1 MSALALGLRDSWTL
15 AGRNLRRGYA
25 VPAQFVPALAFP
37 VVFTLLY
44 GYVFGSGMTVPGGGD
59 YIAFLMPGLFVQMTA
74 FGLVGT
80 MSEVAGDA
88 AKGITDRFRSLP
100 IAAAA
105 VVGGRS
111 VSDMANAVLGLAV
124 MVAMGLLMG
133 WSWTRGAADAAAAIG
148 LLLLLRF
155 ALLWIGIYL
164 GLLARD
170 PEAVS
175 GLFLLTFP
183 VTMVTSAFV
192 APELMPGWLG
202 TIAEWNPLSAT
213 IGATRELFGNPGAA
227 TGGGWPAQHAQLLA
241 VLWPLVL
248 VAVFLPLA
256 ARRYRAMSR

>member
-1 MSALALGLRDSWTL
+1 MRRSGSGQGAVYNRRLTASSSMSAGSMRLAAASSPMGGELDDFSDIFEIRHWEDGAPVTFGALTTGVGLAEDL
-15 AGRNLRRGYA
+15 QRG
-25 VPAQFVPALAFP
+25 L
-37 VVFTLLY
+37 
-44 GYVFGSGMTVPGGGD
+44 
-59 YIAFLMPGLFVQMTA
+59 I
-74 FGLVGT
+74 
-80 MSEVAGDA
+80 
-88 AKGITDRFRSLP
+88 DRFRSLP